1 MNTRLCKY
9 PRTQHIAGSGIQ
21 QGDQDLPAVPV
32 HALLGQFL
40 VVEEKVDGANSAI
53 SFCGDG
59 RLQLQSRGH
68 YLTGGEREQQFHL
81 FKTWAHRYTLPLWEA
96 LSDRYVLYGEWLYA
110 RHTIFYTDL
119 PHYFLEF
126 AILDR
131 QSETFLDTRGRQQF
145 LRQLPFLLS
154 VKVLYEGTIQNIQT
168 LRSLH
173 GPSHFIRQNQRQR
186 LLEVC
191 AARGLDSTRLL
202 TESDTSGLMEGLYI
216 NVEAEGVVQARYKY
230 VRAGF
235 VQAVL
240 DSEDHWMNRPILPNL
255 LAPGCTLF

>member
-1 MNTRLCKY
+1 MDNRLCKY

-21 QGDQDLPAVPV
+21 PGDQELAVVPV
-32 HALLGQFL
+32 HALLGRHL

-53 SFCGDG
+53 SFGRDG

-68 YLTGGEREQQFHL
+68 YLSGGERERQFHL
-81 FKTWAHRYTLPLWEA
+81 FKTWAHGHTLQLWEA

-131 QSETFLDTRGRQQF
+131 QSETFLDTRGRQQLLHRLSF
-145 LRQLPFLLS
+145 LVS
-154 VKVLYEGTIQNIQT
+154 VRVLYEGVIQDMQT
-168 LRSLH
+168 LRNLL
-173 GPSHFIRQNQRQR
+173 GPSHFIRRDQRQC
-186 LLEVC
+186 LLDLC
-191 AARGLDSTRLL
+191 AARRLDSARMLR
-202 TESDTSGLMEGLYI
+202 ESDTSGLMEGLYI

-240 DSEDHWMNRPILPNL
+240 DTGEHWMNRPLLPNL
-255 LAPGCTLF
+255 LAAGCTLF

>member
-1 MNTRLCKY
+1 MDNRLCKY

-21 QGDQDLPAVPV
+21 SGDQDLAVAPIQ
-32 HALLGQFL
+32 ALLGRHL

-53 SFCGDG
+53 SFGRDG
-59 RLQLQSRGH
+59 HLLVQSRGH
-68 YLTGGEREQQFHL
+68 YLTGGERERQFHL
-81 FKTWAHRYTLPLWEA
+81 FKTWAHRYTLQLWEA
-96 LSDRYVLYGEWLYA
+96 LGERYVLYGEWLYA

-131 QSETFLDTRGRQQF
+131 ESETFLDTSRRRQF
-145 LRQLPFLLS
+145 LRCLPFLVS
-154 VKVLYEGTIQNIQT
+154 ARVLYEGAIQELRT
-168 LRSLH
+168 LTNLL
-173 GPSHFIRQNQRQR
+173 GPSHFIRRDQKQC
-186 LLEVC
+186 LLDLC
-191 AARGLDSTRLL
+191 AARRLDSARMLK
-202 TESDTSGLMEGLYI
+202 ESDTSGLMEGLYI

-240 DSEDHWMNRPILPNL
+240 DSGEHWMNRPLLPNL
-255 LAPGCTLF
+255 LAAGCTLF

>member
-1 MNTRLCKY
+1 MNNRLYKY

-21 QGDQDLPAVPV
+21 QSDRDLASVPL
-32 HALLGQFL
+32 HTLLGQYL

-53 SFCGDG
+53 SFRADG
-59 RLQLQSRGH
+59 HLQLQSRGH
-68 YLTGGEREQQFHL
+68 YLIGGEREKQFHL
-81 FKTWAHRYTLPLWEA
+81 FKTWAHRYTLQLWEA

-126 AILDR
+126 AIFD
-131 QSETFLDTRGRQQF
+131 SYHDTFLDTRSRQQF
-145 LRQLPFLLS
+145 LRRLPFLLS
-154 VKVLYEGTIQNIQT
+154 VSVLYEGMIQDIGT
-168 LRSLH
+168 LKNLL
-173 GPSHFIRQNQRQR
+173 GPSHFIRQSQRQC
-186 LLEVC
+186 LVELC
-191 AARGLDSTRLL
+191 AARGLDSARMLK
-202 TESDTSGLMEGLYI
+202 ESDTSGLMEGLYI

-235 VQAVL
+235 VQAVF
-240 DSEDHWMNRPILPNL
+240 DSQDHPMNRPIMPNL